1 METKP
6 YVSLIKINKS
16 FPGVKALT
24 DVSIDFFPG
33 KVHVLLG
40 ENGAGKS
47 TIIKV
52 ISGVY
57 KAESGKLIIDGEE
70 KNFNDI
76 SESIEA
82 GISVIHQELSVVP
95 DLTVAENIFLGR
107 EPKMDKFG
115 IIDKNKIN
123 RDAQEILNSIGV
135 DINPREY
142 IRKLNNGDRQMVEIA
157 RAISK
162 NSSMVIMDE
171 PTSSLSN
178 KEVESLFKVI
188 EKLKKENVAII
199 YITHRLKEI
208 IEIGDTVTILRDGE
222 EVKTA
227 NIADLS
233 ESEMISLMVGR
244 NVTKF
249 QHKGNSINSDEVVLE
264 VKNLNSD
271 RFKNISFQLHKGEI
285 LGFAGLIGAGRTEL
299 MRAIFGA
306 DKYYSGEIKL
316 FNKSVKFKTPRD
328 AINAGI
334 GLIPENRRDEG
345 LLLEKNVI
353 VNSTL
358 PSVQKTS
365 KYNFIDFKWEKN
377 ITKEYIELLKTKT
390 PSENSIVK
398 NLSGGNQQKIIIAR
412 WLIAESEILIMDEP
426 TRGIDV
432 NAKSEIYLLMKKF
445 VESGGSI
452 ILVSSDL
459 PEIIGISDRIVV
471 MREGEI
477 SGIVDGE
484 GVEENDLMKLAS
496 LNISNKE
503 VV

>member
-1 METKP
+1 
-6 YVSLIKINKS
+6 
-16 FPGVKALT
+16 
-24 DVSIDFFPG
+24 
-33 KVHVLLG
+33 
-40 ENGAGKS
+40 
-47 TIIKV
+47 
-52 ISGVY
+52 
-57 KAESGKLIIDGEE
+57 
-70 KNFNDI
+70 
-76 SESIEA
+76 
-82 GISVIHQELSVVP
+82 
-95 DLTVAENIFLGR
+95 
-107 EPKMDKFG
+107 MDKFG